1 MAKLL
6 ADHQAE
12 LGDEGRRGMRLSED
26 ERGMARRAAGAAIAA
41 GIAIVMVLG
50 IGKALEHGCG
60 VVTVEVI
67 SEAPSR

>member
-1 MAKLL
+1 
-6 ADHQAE
+6 
-12 LGDEGRRGMRLSED
+12 MRLSED